1 MKRPKCAIP
10 AGGHCFFAAH
20 SQTCLV
26 LLHLLILVKLI
37 STGPKSLN
45 AQTLKI
51 VDQRR
56 TVEFCPAV
64 AQFICIV
71 SSCAAA
77 EIMGTE
83 FFRDRI
89 KTELAGTR
97 MTSRQPL
104 AAQPH
109 STQYTKSF
117 NGFIS
122 VF

>member
-1 MKRPKCAIP
+1 MKRPECAIP
-10 AGGHCFFAAH
+10 AGGHCFFAAR
-20 SQTCLV
+20 SQTCPV
-26 LLHLLILVKLI
+26 LLHPAILLKLI
-37 STGPKSLN
+37 STDLKSLN

-77 EIMGTE
+77 DMIVTK

-89 KTELAGTR
+89 RTEFPGKG
-97 MTSRQPL
+97 MTTRQPF
-104 AAQPH
+104 AAQPN
-109 STQYTKSF
+109 SM
-117 NGFIS
+117 
-122 VF
+122 

>member
-10 AGGHCFFAAH
+10 AGGHCFFAAR
-20 SQTCLV
+20 SQTYPV
-26 LLHLLILVKLI
+26 LLHPAILLKLI
-37 STGPKSLN
+37 STDLKSLN

-83 FFRDRI
+83 FFRSEERRVG
-89 KTELAGTR
+89 KECRFRWLAY
-97 MTSRQPL
+97 
-104 AAQPH
+104 H
-109 STQYTKSF
+109 
-117 NGFIS
+117 
-122 VF
+122 